1 MKHFII
7 LLATYFLISY
17 QSELPENKSVE
28 VLNVIDSLII
38 PIDETIPHYPGVVD
52 YLADENLLAI
62 TNTQGRSIML
72 FDLDEKSLAHNIEF
86 EREGPN
92 GVSYLFAMSFASK
105 DTIVILDGYR
115 GIKLSD
121 REGNILLSSI
131 MISAAGNFIPVTP
144 ILAGNN
150 LVAYSRGPIEAF
162 NEDNFLNKPNNSL
175 AITFHTVDSTQN
187 QWLSYPE
194 TFGKDTWAA
203 QHLWFYPTYNKASNQ
218 LIFANAGSDSVWVM
232 EGDRLQNQSQVY
244 FGTQSF
250 IAPTKY
256 TTGKPGQSTPVEQED
271 MDNWFIKEAS
281 TYGAIHFDEFSRL
294 YYRLISL
301 PNPAGTSIAEKP
313 LVLLVAN
320 EDFSEIKEFRL
331 PPAIEHRLAAG
342 SFFTTQDGL
351 YLFNGDINE
360 SYWKWYLFRPT
371 DLF

>member
-1 MKHFII
+1 MKYLI
-7 LLATYFLISY
+7 FLFTICCVISC
-17 QSELPENKSVE
+17 ENNLPEKDAISTLPVM
-28 VLNVIDSLII
+28 DSLII
-38 PIDETIPHYPGVVD
+38 PINETIPHYPGVVD
-52 YLADENLLAI
+52 YLEEENLLAI

-72 FDLDEKSLAHNIEF
+72 FDLNDKSLAQNIKYD
-86 EREGPN
+86 REGPN
-92 GVSYLFAMSFASK
+92 GVSYLYAMSFVSK
-105 DTIVILDGYR
+105 DTIVILDGSR

-121 REGNILLSSI
+121 RNGEILLSTF
-131 MISAAGNFIPVTP
+131 MISAAGNFIPVQP
-144 ILAGNN
+144 ILAGDN
-150 LVAYSRGPIEAF
+150 LVAYSRGLIEDF
-162 NEDNFLNKPNNSL
+162 NEDNILNKPNNSL
-175 AITFHTVDSTQN
+175 AITFHTLDSTQN

-194 TFGKDTWAA
+194 TFRKDTWGA

-256 TTGKPGQSTPVEQED
+256 NTGKPGQITPIEQED

-281 TYGAIHFDEFSRL
+281 AYSAIHFDEFSRL

-313 LVLLVAN
+313 LGLLVAN

-331 PPAIEHRLAAG
+331 PPAIEHIVAAG

-360 SYWKWYLFRPT
+360 SYWKWYHFRPA

>member
-1 MKHFII
+1 MKYLFVFI
-7 LLATYFLISY
+7 ATYFLISC
-17 QSELPENKSVE
+17 QSELPENKSIE
-28 VLNVIDSLII
+28 VLNFIDSLII
-38 PIDETIPHYPGVVD
+38 PIDETIPHNPGVVD
-52 YLADENLLAI
+52 YLGDENLLAI

-72 FDLDEKSLAHNIEF
+72 FDLNEKSLAQNIEF

-121 REGNILLSSI
+121 REGNILLSSV
-131 MISAAGNFIPVTP
+131 MTSAAGNFIPVKP

-150 LVAYSRGPIEAF
+150 LVAYSRGPIKAF
-162 NEDNFLNKPNNSL
+162 NVDNFLNKANNSL

-194 TFGKDTWAA
+194 TFGNDTWVA

-218 LIFANAGSDSVWVM
+218 LIFANAGSDSIWVM
-232 EGDRLQNQSQVY
+232 EGDRLQNQKQVY

-256 TTGKPGQSTPVEQED
+256 TTGMPGQNTPVEQED

-281 TYGAIHFDEFSRL
+281 AYGAIHFDEFSHL

-301 PNPAGTSIAEKP
+301 PNPSGTSIAEKP
-313 LVLLVAN
+313 MGLLVAN

-331 PPAIEHRLAAG
+331 PPAIEHELAAG

-360 SYWKWYLFRPT
+360 SHWKWYLFRPA